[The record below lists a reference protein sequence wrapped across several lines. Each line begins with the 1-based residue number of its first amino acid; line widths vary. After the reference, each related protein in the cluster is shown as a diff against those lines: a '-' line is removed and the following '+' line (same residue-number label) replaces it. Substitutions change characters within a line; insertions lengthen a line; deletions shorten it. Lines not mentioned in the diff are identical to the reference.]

1 MIVANLRFGEGGGVL
16 EDVLLELFVG
26 AEEDGLGGAVVDVQH
41 LEEEAED
48 HGDEE
53 ELIHLGLCFE
63 RLLLAN

>member
-1 MIVANLRFGEGGGVL
+1 ML

-53 ELIHLGLCFE
+53 ELIHVGLCFGS
-63 RLLLAN
+63 LLLAN